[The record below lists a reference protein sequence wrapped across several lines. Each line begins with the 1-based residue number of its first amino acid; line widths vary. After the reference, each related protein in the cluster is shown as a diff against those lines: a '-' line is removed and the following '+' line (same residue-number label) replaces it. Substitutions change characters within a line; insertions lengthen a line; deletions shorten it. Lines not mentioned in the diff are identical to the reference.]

1 MLSFNEFNQLF
12 TLLLLLHVRFFNKR
26 AASIDS
32 EEKNGE
38 QKAAYVSLPHFM
50 NNRIGITN
58 TSRKASFCMQS
69 DYTTLQY
76 ITINE
81 NIETKLSTQ
90 SVSDIRNV
98 RHKMSKSDYTS
109 LSLSSWSIGQYVRY
123 LNKIKREFALGT
135 ICFSTKIK

>member
-1 MLSFNEFNQLF
+1 
-12 TLLLLLHVRFFNKR
+12 
-26 AASIDS
+26 
-32 EEKNGE
+32 
-38 QKAAYVSLPHFM
+38 
-50 NNRIGITN
+50 
-58 TSRKASFCMQS
+58 MQS